1 MLKFMKGFLKENRK
15 IAVANF
21 ILTILLVLMF
31 QHIMGQRREYIDTSR
46 EPDKTENSITIEGEN
61 VFLQQVVCEK
71 DTIDGIMVL
80 GEMETGIV
88 GTVSVQVFEESG
100 KLLAQATQQ
109 LRTDGDYTMIQF
121 GESISGCTGKNW
133 NWFYV
138 LIVGKLSN

>member
-80 GEMETGIV
+80 
-88 GTVSVQVFEESG
+88 
-100 KLLAQATQQ
+100 
-109 LRTDGDYTMIQF
+109 
-121 GESISGCTGKNW
+121 C
-133 NWFYV
+133 
-138 LIVGKLSN
+138 